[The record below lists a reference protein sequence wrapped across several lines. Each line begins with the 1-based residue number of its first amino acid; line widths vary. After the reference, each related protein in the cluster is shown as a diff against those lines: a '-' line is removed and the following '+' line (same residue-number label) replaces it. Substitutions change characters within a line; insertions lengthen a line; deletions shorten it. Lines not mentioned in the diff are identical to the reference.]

1 MSVVKDSPVI
11 PPGIL
16 PKEQVIY
23 DREKNTKTVISY
35 ESDDDGEYKITK
47 EYTIQRVKVSAA
59 VAKRKEWKKYGD
71 ARDDPPGPNS
81 ANTYPGEVVKIQY
94 ISNKFFEVG
103 AQREDDASVKSLK
116 PKNVVTCRI
125 CRGAH
130 FSTQCPFRCEME
142 AIRSV
147 VESSVGADSQGPD
160 AMTKAAIQEIGP
172 ELNTGRYIP
181 PSLRAAAGGI
191 PERSRSDNFSVRV
204 TNLPEDTSEKDLREL
219 FESFGSIV
227 RVYSAMD
234 KKTNKSRGFAFISYR
249 SREEAAAA
257 IYSANGMPYSNLI
270 LKVDWAQP
278 SNN

>member
-1 MSVVKDSPVI
+1 MATDVAVI
-11 PPGIL
+11 PPGTL

-35 ESDDDGEYKITK
+35 ESDEDGQYRITK
-47 EYTIQRVKVSAA
+47 EYTVQRVKVSAA
-59 VAKRKEWKKYGD
+59 IAKRKEWKKYGD
-71 ARDDPPGPNS
+71 AKDDPPGPNS
-81 ANTYPGEVVKIQY
+81 ANTYPGETVKIQY
-94 ISNKFFEVG
+94 ISNKLLDVG
-103 AQREDDASVKSLK
+103 AQGEDDASAKPVK
-116 PKNVVTCRI
+116 PKQVVTCRI
-125 CRGAH
+125 CKGAH
-130 FSTQCPFRCEME
+130 FSSKCPYRVDME
-142 AIRSV
+142 ALRSV
-147 VESSVGADSQGPD
+147 FESTVGSDSQGPD
-160 AMTKAAIQEIGP
+160 AMTKAAVQEIGS

-181 PSLRAAAGGI
+181 PSLRAAAAADGV

-219 FESFGSIV
+219 FEPFGHIV

-249 SREEAAAA
+249 TKEEAAAA

>member
-1 MSVVKDSPVI
+1 MSMATDNPVI
-11 PPGIL
+11 PPGSL

-47 EYTIQRVKVSAA
+47 EYTIQRMKVSEAA
-59 VAKRKEWKKYGD
+59 AKRKEWKKYGD
-71 ARDDPPGPNS
+71 AKNDPPGPNS

-94 ISNKFFEVG
+94 ISNKFLEAG
-103 AQREDDASVKSLK
+103 AQKEDDASVKALK
-116 PKNVVTCRI
+116 PKHAVTCRI

-130 FSTQCPFRCEME
+130 FSTQCPFRYEME

-147 VESSVGADSQGPD
+147 VESTVGADSQGPD

-181 PSLRAAAGGI
+181 PSLRAAAGGV
-191 PERSRSDNFSVRV
+191 PERTRPDNFSVRV

-219 FESFGSIV
+219 FEPFGCIV

-249 SREEAAAA
+249 TKEEAAAA

-278 SNN
+278 SNT